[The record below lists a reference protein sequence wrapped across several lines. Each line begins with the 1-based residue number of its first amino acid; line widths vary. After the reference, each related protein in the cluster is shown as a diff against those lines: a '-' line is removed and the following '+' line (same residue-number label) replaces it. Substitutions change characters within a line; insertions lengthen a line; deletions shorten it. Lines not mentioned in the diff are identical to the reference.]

1 MTKRQLNAG
10 WVNGKSQRAAL
21 KDRPFLRQL
30 ASCVRPPTEQAA
42 GRAAGVGGPEGGA
55 WPRGRGVF
63 CSVPQRLLLAASAP
77 TGPSSGRCL
86 GHGLLC
92 CGASA
97 AAGASSAQCLG
108 RGGGDK
114 KPRSLMSLFSILA
127 PELAYA
133 GKG

>member
-1 MTKRQLNAG
+1 MANHSERPSRAG
-10 WVNGKSQRAAL
+10 PFSGSSRLACGPLRSKPRAG
-21 KDRPFLRQL
+21 
-30 ASCVRPPTEQAA
+30 PPELVA
-42 GRAAGVGGPEGGA
+42 RRGGA

-97 AAGASSAQCLG
+97 AAGASSAKCLG

-114 KPRSLMSLFSILA
+114 KPRSLMFLVLILA